1 MSFVEFYGSLDYSSL
16 YRSMQLD
23 VMKLLWKKIF
33 SIEKLSLVDWEG
45 MNIWWGES
53 TVEIFPGKRDD

>member
-33 SIEKLSLVDWEG
+33 SIEKLSLVDWGG
-45 MNIWWGES
+45 MNFWWG
-53 TVEIFPGKRDD
+53 